1 MPRAGERTFLGRLAS
16 NTAIGFVGNAAQRGL
31 AFAITL
37 VLARGLGGDGFGLYS
52 YVVSY
57 MFLFA
62 FFADL
67 GIERVVT
74 REVSRTPQF
83 AGELLGSALVVK
95 LGLSLLAMSA
105 AVGSAVVIGMSGDAF
120 YCILLAAVGLPMSVE
135 HVFRGYF
142 QSRFQVAYTY
152 AITLP
157 ATVWFL
163 AAAVVVT
170 AYRLPVYTLFA
181 IGLLSAPLILLS
193 LLWVSH
199 YRLHLRLRPRGRRM
213 RAMLRD
219 SMELGGF
226 IFLFMLSMRL
236 DQVMLFHLRGDL
248 EVGHYAVGVR
258 LSEALALIPEALL
271 MTLFPLLVSS
281 ETSAPER
288 FHHTYRLGFKYLA
301 AVSVFFAFALTLV
314 RHEVVTLL
322 FGPAYDAAAPSLA
335 ILAWNMFFGY
345 VGVIYLSLFVAQSR
359 HRLLLLVSAGALAVN
374 IALNL
379 LWIPPYGATGAATA
393 TLAANAVGFACW
405 LGLRETRP
413 YMLTCLQESWRCLLA
428 AAVSAAVLWE
438 LGLGG
443 VGAVVLL
450 FVLYAGLL
458 WALGGVLW
466 SDVRLVQRL
475 FAVHDP
481 HAAH

>member
-1 MPRAGERTFLGRLAS
+1 MARARERTLLSRLAS
-16 NTAIGFVGNAAQRGL
+16 NTAIGFFGNTLQRGIS
-31 AFAITL
+31 FAVTL
-37 VLARGLGGDGFGLYS
+37 LLARGLGGESFGLYS

-62 FFADL
+62 FLADL

-74 REVSRTPQF
+74 REVARSPQH

-95 LGLSLLAMSA
+95 LGLSAVAMSA
-105 AVGSAVVIGMSGDAF
+105 AVGTAVAIGMSGDLF
-120 YCILLAAVGLPMSVE
+120 YCVVLAAAGLPMTVE
-135 HVFRGYF
+135 QVFRGYF

-157 ATVWFL
+157 GTLWFL
-163 AAAVVVT
+163 AAAALVT
-170 AYRLPVYTLFA
+170 AFHLPVYVLFA
-181 IGLLSAPLILLS
+181 FGLLISPLILLA
-193 LLWVSH
+193 LLWVSR
-199 YRLHLRLRPRGRRM
+199 YRLHLDLRPRRHRM
-213 RAMLRD
+213 RSMLRD
-219 SMELGGF
+219 SVQLGGF

-248 EVGHYAVGVR
+248 EVGWYAVGVR

-301 AVSVFFAFALTLV
+301 AVSVFLAFALTLL
-314 RHEVVTLL
+314 RHDVVALL
-322 FGPAYDAAAPSLA
+322 FGPAYAPAAPSLA

-374 IALNL
+374 VVLNL
-379 LWIPPYGATGAATA
+379 AWIPPYGATGAAAA
-393 TLAANAVGFACW
+393 TLAANAVGFAFW

-413 YMLTCLQESWRCLLA
+413 YMVTCLQESWRCVLA
-428 AAVSAAVLWE
+428 AALSGAVLWG
-438 LGLGG
+438 LGLDGIR
-443 VGAVVLL
+443 AALLL
-450 FVLYAGLL
+450 FVLYSTLL

-475 FAVHDP
+475 FAVQDP
-481 HAAH
+481 QAAH